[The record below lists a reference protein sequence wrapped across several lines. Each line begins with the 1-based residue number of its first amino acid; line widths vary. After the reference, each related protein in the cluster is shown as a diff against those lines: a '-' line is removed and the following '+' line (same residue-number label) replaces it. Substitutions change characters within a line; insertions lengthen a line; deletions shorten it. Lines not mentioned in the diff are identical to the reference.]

1 MPNYFNNYLLD
12 GGLISLNWA
21 DLLIIIIY
29 FLIVL
34 GIGYYLVKYTKT
46 GR

>member
-1 MPNYFNNYLLD
+1 MADLFKGFLLS

-34 GIGYYLVKYTKT
+34 GIGYYLVRFTKT
-46 GR
+46 